1 MWAQEYEEGA
11 GDGGD
16 EEGDEDG
23 DGDAGGE
30 PYVGEGDEDDE
41 QEEEEVRTAAPSRGG
56 SWTFQQLRSEAVRI
70 HLVAVRRLTATLWL
84 MSWATLPVQGL
95 NFSISSTV
103 MQMVTAVW

>member
-41 QEEEEVRTAAPSRGG
+41 QEEEEGRTAARSLWGLMEVPTAAVRSSHNISGG
-56 SWTFQQLRSEAVRI
+56 SQTI
-70 HLVAVRRLTATLWL
+70 YINLVLL
-84 MSWATLPVQGL
+84 WATQPVQGL
-95 NFSISSTV
+95 NFSCSSTV
-103 MQMVTAVW
+103 VQMVTAVW